1 MPTQPSVLA
10 TDQLPVVDLALEVDH
25 GTELTVRDVPRLK
38 ANGQRGMAR
47 GSHQNG
53 THRLRYRS
61 KRHDSLPHVVKF
73 SGGRSSAMLLF
84 ILLENELLRQD
95 RGDVIVFNNT
105 SAEHPATYRFVG
117 DCMRAARR
125 YGIPFYQV
133 EFQTYEDARRGEWT
147 RLATYRLV
155 NELPISEANP
165 DGFHWHGEAFEELLS
180 WTGYVPNQFNRI
192 CTRHLK
198 LDVTRAFLKDWLAA
212 KPSIPRLGHYGRKPR
227 MDDDSA
233 YQRHVD
239 SQGGVPRD
247 IFLRKREYVRQRP
260 HFRPEQHYADFSQGW
275 QSFENPNLEGKTL
288 GDKAVFGKRGVEYV
302 AFIGLRE
309 DEPHRVQRVRD
320 RNDTTKGYEGEHV
333 YMPLAD
339 MAVTRDD
346 VNDFWNRQTWDLSL
360 PKDASL
366 SNCVY
371 CFLKGAVN
379 LTDIHTHM
387 TKESDLCLGDEFGP
401 LDETPSDLKW
411 WNRLETTYGRD
422 LEAEGRTTR
431 ADVKHIGFFGNNRFS
446 YGDVGNDAKLGEFA
460 ESILPCDCTE

>member
-1 MPTQPSVLA
+1 
-10 TDQLPVVDLALEVDH
+10 
-25 GTELTVRDVPRLK
+25 
-38 ANGQRGMAR
+38 
-47 GSHQNG
+47 
-53 THRLRYRS
+53 
-61 KRHDSLPHVVKF
+61 
-73 SGGRSSAMLLF
+73 MLLF
-84 ILLENELLRQD
+84 VLLENDLLDRD

-105 SAEHPATYRFVG
+105 SAEHPATYRFVR
-117 DCMRAARR
+117 DCMRAARP

-147 RLATYRLV
+147 RLPSYRLV
-155 NELPISEANP
+155 NDMPISDANP
-165 DGFHWHGEAFEELLS
+165 DGFHWHGEVFEELLS

-212 KPSIPRLGHYGRKPR
+212 KPAIPRLGHYGDKPR
-227 MDDDSA
+227 MDDDAA
-233 YQRHVD
+233 YERHIA
-239 SQGGVPRD
+239 SQGGVPRN
-247 IFLRKREYVRQRP
+247 IFLRKREYVWQRP
-260 HFRPEQHYADFSQGW
+260 HFRPEQRYADFSPGW
-275 QSFENPNLEGKTL
+275 QSFDNPILRGKTL
-288 GDKAVFGKRGVEYV
+288 GEQAVFGRRGVEYV

-309 DEPHRVQRVRD
+309 DEPHRVERVRD

-339 MAVTRDD
+339 MSVTRDE
-346 VNDFWNRQTWDLSL
+346 VNDFWDRQTWDLSL

-379 LTDIHTHM
+379 LRDIHTRM
-387 TKESDLCLGDEFGP
+387 EKEAELGVADEFGP
-401 LDETPSDLKW
+401 LAETPSDLKW

-422 LEAEGRTTR
+422 LEAEGRETR

-446 YGDVGNDAKLGEFA
+446 YSDVGNGTELGEHA